1 MERLDVLE
9 ANTHSGLQIL
19 SSSPKVVFLTSI
31 FSNAASTIRSQSAH
45 RSSFRPGVILAT
57 IASTAS
63 WVIFP
68 FSTSLAY
75 PFTIL
80 ALPPSAHSCLISQR
94 ATSYP
99 STWANAFAMPC
110 PMVPAPIIPT
120 FMVNPPVFP
129 YILSL
134 FVTIYFGKALLLFPC
149 SCQGRKPC
157 HTSDLLFRS
166 SLRTASL
173 R

>member
-1 MERLDVLE
+1 MERLEVLE

-19 SSSPKVVFLTSI
+19 SSSPKVVFLTSM

-110 PMVPAPIIPT
+110 PIVPAPIIPT
-120 FMVNPPVFP
+120 FMVNPPVF
-129 YILSL
+129 YTFYHYLKKYYNYLFWKGSFTFSL
-134 FVTIYFGKALLLFPC
+134 FLSRKKAMPYF
-149 SCQGRKPC
+149 
-157 HTSDLLFRS
+157 
-166 SLRTASL
+166 
-173 R
+173 